1 MFAIF
6 LPFVALSEEDGIVRK
21 ETRLYYAVSRSSKKS
36 PKLYQCLY
44 YFLPYLVVVLMKIQ
58 KTLKRGCN
66 TLLARRLLHFFMHGK
81 LW

>member
-21 ETRLYYAVSRSSKKS
+21 ETRLYYAVSRSSKKKS
-36 PKLYQCLY
+36 QALSMSRLL
-44 YFLPYLVVVLMKIQ
+44 LPYLVVVLMKIQ